1 MLQRK
6 LHFRITT
13 TETTKCF
20 ISLFEGKR
28 RLLTQ
33 QDEVT
38 NALMD
43 RVSGYIKESVR
54 FQFAI
59 EQLGLRWDEISAMD
73 FFLWQSDV
81 QQVRRQENTET
92 FSGNG
97 YDQQVFNC
105 FFEIKV

>member
-1 MLQRK
+1 M
-6 LHFRITT
+6 
-13 TETTKCF
+13 ETTKCF

-28 RLLTQ
+28 RLLTR

-43 RVSGYIKESVR
+43 RVSDYINTSVG

-59 EQLGLRWDEISAMD
+59 EQLGLRWDEISAIN
-73 FFLWQSDV
+73 FVLWRSDV
-81 QQVRRQENTET
+81 QQVRREESTET

-105 FFEIKV
+105 FFEIKI